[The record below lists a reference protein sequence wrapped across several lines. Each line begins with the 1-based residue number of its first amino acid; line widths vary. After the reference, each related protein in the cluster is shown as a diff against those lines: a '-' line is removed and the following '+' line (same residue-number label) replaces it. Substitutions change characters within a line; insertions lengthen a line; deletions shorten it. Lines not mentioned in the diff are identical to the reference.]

1 MKRWYVIQVY
11 AGYEDQVKTDIERR
25 VKETDV
31 EALLG
36 EILIPSAQVK
46 EFISAQDAKDQRLF
60 PGYILIEIEEQ
71 SPEVFLLVNK
81 TPRVLKFLG
90 GKNPVALSEKEIER
104 VMRTIRGEVVVKS
117 EAPEFTV
124 GNEADIIGG
133 AFAGFVGIV
142 EAVDKENER
151 LTVMVSIFGRMTP
164 VELNFD
170 QVKR

>member
-25 VKETDV
+25 IKETAVD
-31 EALLG
+31 ESFG
-36 EILIPSAQVK
+36 DILIPSAQVK
-46 EFISAQDAKDQRLF
+46 DLFSSQEVKDQRLF
-60 PGYILIEIEEQ
+60 PGYMFIEMEDT
-71 SPEVFLLVNK
+71 PEAFLLVSK
-81 TPRVLKFLG
+81 TARVLKFLG
-90 GKNPVALSEKEIER
+90 GVTPAPLSEREIER
-104 VMRTIRGEVVVKS
+104 VLGTIRGEVVVKS
-117 EAPEFTV
+117 EAPEFTI
-124 GNEADIIGG
+124 GNEIDITGG

-142 EAVDKENER
+142 EAIDKENER

>member
-25 VKETDV
+25 IKETAAD
-31 EALLG
+31 ESFG
-36 EILIPSAQVK
+36 SILIPSAQVK
-46 EFISAQDAKDQRLF
+46 DLFSSQEAKDQRLF
-60 PGYILIEIEEQ
+60 PGYMFIEMEDV
-71 SPEVFLLVNK
+71 PEAFLLVSK
-81 TPRVLKFLG
+81 TSRVLKFLG
-90 GKNPVALSEKEIER
+90 GATPAPLSEREIER
-104 VMRTIRGEVVVKS
+104 VLGTIRGEVVVKS
-117 EAPEFTV
+117 EAPEFTI
-124 GNEADIIGG
+124 GNEIDITGG

-142 EAVDKENER
+142 EEIDKENER